1 MNWGDCYLKGRLPRP
16 HDKGDAYRCR
26 LNDKKLVFDESA
38 GGNYSYPWQD
48 NFCETRDFQ
57 AGQCPGGFG
66 HQGQD
71 IRPATCTLDE
81 TTKRTAAFRT
91 SMAPSPCA
99 TAS

>member
-1 MNWGDCYLKGRLPRP
+1 MPRP

-26 LNDKKLVFDESA
+26 LNDKKLVFDELA

-71 IRPATCTLDE
+71 IRPATCTLRSNE
-81 TTKRTAAFRT
+81 LERCVPPF
-91 SMAPSPCA
+91 MAPSPCA